1 MSVDTAGMLE
11 HHVRDSFC
19 SLGCHGQMDH
29 ELVFG
34 GKNHRENSSAKYA
47 RSVQGASVNIRNSGC
62 VASVLRVFRE
72 AQGRH
77 RIEMAIRLQQH
88 RFDIFRKSSSGL
100 HSTTMLQTGTN
111 FSYWMEQVGLGGYG
125 KRCPEIM
132 QRRFSV
138 WTVSE
143 LLYRTCE
150 IVHEEPTRSY

>member
-34 GKNHRENSSAKYA
+34 WKNHRENSSAKYA

-77 RIEMAIRLQQH
+77 RIEMAIRLQQQP
-88 RFDIFRKSSSGL
+88 FRHIPEVQQWPSQYNHVTDRYTFFVL
-100 HSTTMLQTGTN
+100 DGT
-111 FSYWMEQVGLGGYG
+111 SRAG
-125 KRCPEIM
+125 RI
-132 QRRFSV
+132 R
-138 WTVSE
+138 
-143 LLYRTCE
+143 
-150 IVHEEPTRSY
+150 